1 MEPAA
6 EDTVQFSVLLRKNN
20 KPMYREMA
28 VPKESEIA
36 RNLEKQEEADR
47 LEKERVKKL
56 TLEINERQEEE
67 EVNEA
72 IAAVRCCCFF
82 LRQCGKLKDFFSCRC
97 NVQPL
102 CTPGVAAAATTTRTG
117 TITSTPRGR
126 QTPTPSSGPGD
137 CRRGRGQRRS

>member
-72 IAAVRCCCFF
+72 IAAVKFCCFF
-82 LRQCGKLKDFFSCRC
+82 VNMKH
-97 NVQPL
+97 
-102 CTPGVAAAATTTRTG
+102 
-117 TITSTPRGR
+117 
-126 QTPTPSSGPGD
+126 
-137 CRRGRGQRRS
+137 